1 MGQVVASFERFS
13 AVGGVS
19 PSELWGRGTCR
30 EGTVSFL
37 RLACIALVGA
47 TAIAGGVA
55 CRPAA
60 AEPPST
66 TQLKRFADIAL
77 AHDSEVFAALIPA
90 RSTLAAVLETHELL
104 AHEVL
109 AIVEGV
115 GERFDLRKLRSG
127 QAYRLDRFL
136 DGRVR
141 EFELEIDRDRRVLVR
156 RRDATD
162 LSGFYVDVA
171 AIPKTVQEVL
181 VTGAIT
187 RETPSLVEALDQAG
201 ERIELSL
208 ALADIF
214 GGEMDFNSDV
224 QSGDTFRVLV
234 ERATRSDGG
243 FAGYGPILAAEY
255 VNEGRPFRAVRFTSP
270 DDGKAAYYD
279 ANGQSLKRFFLKS
292 PLKFEPRITSRFARA
307 RRHPILNFTRAQ
319 NGVDSAAPT
328 GAPVAAVASGVVTSA
343 GWSGGG
349 GRMVRI
355 RHASGYESEYL
366 HLSAIARGISS
377 GVRVAQG
384 ALIGR
389 VGATGLATGPHLH
402 YGLRKDGAYVNPV
415 RAHQTLPP
423 GEPIAPEHRALF
435 ELERDRMLFGRV
447 AADLPLR

>member
-1 MGQVVASFERFS
+1 VTG
-13 AVGGVS
+13 
-19 PSELWGRGTCR
+19 P
-30 EGTVSFL
+30 EGTVTL
-37 RLACIALVGA
+37 RRWACFAIVGA
-47 TAIAGGVA
+47 TAITGGVA
-55 CRPAA
+55 CRSAS
-60 AEPPST
+60 AEPPAAPE
-66 TQLKRFADIAL
+66 LRRFADIAL
-77 AHDSEVFAALIPA
+77 ARDSEVSAALIPP
-90 RSTLAAVLETHELL
+90 RSTLAMVLQTHELL

-115 GERFDLRKLRSG
+115 AERFDLRKLRSG

-156 RRDATD
+156 RRDAAD
-162 LSGFYVDVA
+162 LSGFHVDLA

-187 RETPSLVEALDQAG
+187 RETPSLVAALDQAG
-201 ERIELSL
+201 QRIELSL

-214 GGEMDFNSDV
+214 GGEMDFNSDL

-234 ERATRSDGG
+234 ERATRSDGS

-255 VNEGRPFRAVRFTSP
+255 VNEGRPFQAVRFTSP

-292 PLKFEPRITSRFARA
+292 PLKFEPRITSRFSRA
-307 RRHPILNFTRAQ
+307 RRHPILNYTRAH
-319 NGVDSAAPT
+319 NGVDYAAPA

-343 GWSGGG
+343 GWSGSG

-366 HLSAIARGISS
+366 HLSAIARGIST
-377 GVRVAQG
+377 GDRVAQG
-384 ALIGR
+384 ELIGR

-402 YGLRKDGAYVNPV
+402 YGLRKGGAYVNPI
-415 RAHQTLPP
+415 RAHQNLPP
-423 GEPIAPEHRALF
+423 GDPIAPGHRALF
-435 ELERDRMLFGRV
+435 ELERDRMLFGRL
-447 AADLPLR
+447 AADPPLR